1 MSKLKIKNS
10 KNIDSVAV
18 TDESTHLKNESN
30 HEQNDVDYTQLTN
43 NDLARIIIERGYSTR
58 AESTLSRL
66 SKDELLL
73 IIANKSDDVK
83 GDAYKTNIESAHEI
97 VKIIIDLMD
106 EIKQA
111 REQKQNNQTLKNFTQ
126 KQSIS
131 LATYLN
137 GINANNYGLIALII
151 GLLII
156 CIDSIIGFANLKKVF
171 IKNGKNK

>member
-1 MSKLKIKNS
+1 MAKIKIKNN
-10 KNIDSVAV
+10 KNNESAAIA
-18 TDESTHLKNESN
+18 DESTHLENESN
-30 HEQNDVDYTQLTN
+30 HEQNDIDYTQLTN
-43 NDLARIIIERGYSTR
+43 IDLARIIIERGYSTR

-73 IIANKSDDVK
+73 IIANKNDDVR

-106 EIKQA
+106 EIKRA

-131 LATYLN
+131 LATHLN
-137 GINANNYGLIALII
+137 SVNANNYGLIALII

-156 CIDSIIGFANLKKVF
+156 CIDSIVGFANLKKVF
-171 IKNGKNK
+171 IKNGKDK